1 MRVYDLK
8 QQFIN
13 ICFRKIKELKMKT
26 QGKCEEGAV
35 PENVAFDDD
44 GMDGFQPIEEEEDD
58 L

>member
-1 MRVYDLK
+1 
-8 QQFIN
+8 
-13 ICFRKIKELKMKT
+13 MKT